1 MILKNNTI
9 VSLKSFL
16 GTLQPKKKVKP
27 NENYWQLIGER
38 GTVIDSNENHDG
50 RVLVLFDND
59 LDEFSLENH
68 NPVKNSLWIRKSDLE
83 FLLKTKHLY
92 SKKQFRKV

>member
-1 MILKNNTI
+1 MTLKNNTI

-16 GTLQPKKKVKP
+16 GTFKPKKKVKP
-27 NENYWQLIGER
+27 NENYWQLIGES
-38 GTVIDSNENHDG
+38 GAVIDDNENQDG

-59 LDEFSLENH
+59 LDNFNLENH

-83 FLLKTKHLY
+83 YY
-92 SKKQFRKV
+92 SNT